1 MFKNNWT
8 TAFMAFSL
16 VAVSVAV
23 SAAAPWEGIG
33 QQDPVQPTVLT
44 PGLGSAPPSDAIVL
58 FDGTDLAGWSKRGGE
73 PAGWALED
81 GVMLAVRGEGPVI
94 SKQTFGDMQLH
105 LEFAT
110 PAEPQ
115 GSGQGRGNSGVYL
128 QARYEV
134 QILDSFENETYP
146 NGQCGA
152 IYGQHPPL
160 MNACRKPG
168 EWQSYDIIFHGA
180 VFDADNK
187 KTANATLTVFH
198 NGVLIQDHAQVT
210 GSTTAAMQGEGAST
224 GPLYLQDHG
233 NPVRYRNVWV
243 REL

>member
-1 MFKNNWT
+1 MFKNGWSI
-8 TAFMAFSL
+8 AALALSFA
-16 VAVSVAV
+16 AVTV
-23 SAAAPWEGIG
+23 AAPWEGATSL
-33 QQDPVQPTVLT
+33 QDEHPTVMM
-44 PGLGSAPPSDAIVL
+44 PGLGAAPPSDAIVL
-58 FDGTDLAGWSKRGGE
+58 FDGTDASNWSKPNGNDAGWII
-73 PAGWALED
+73 ED
-81 GVMLAVRGEGPVI
+81 GVMQSVRGQGPVI
-94 SKQTFGDMQLH
+94 SKQTFGDIQLH

-110 PAEPQ
+110 PSEPK

-134 QILDSFENETYP
+134 QVLDSYENETYP

-168 EWQSYDIIFHGA
+168 EWQSYDMIFHA
-180 VFDADNK
+180 AAFDDDGK
-187 KTANATLTVFH
+187 KTSNATLTVFH
-198 NGVLIQDHAQVT
+198 NGVLIQDHAEVT
-210 GSTTAAMQGEGAST
+210 ASTTASMKSEGAER

-233 NPVRYRNVWV
+233 NPVRYRNIWV

>member
-1 MFKNNWT
+1 MFKNDWCI
-8 TAFMAFSL
+8 AALALSL
-16 VAVSVAV
+16 AAVA
-23 SAAAPWEGIG
+23 AAAPWKASSLQEVEH
-33 QQDPVQPTVLT
+33 PAVLT
-44 PGLGSAPPSDAIVL
+44 PGLGTAPPSDAIVL
-58 FDGTDLAGWSKRGGE
+58 FDGTDLSRWSKRGGE
-73 PAGWALED
+73 PAGWVVEE
-81 GVMLAVRGEGPVI
+81 GVMLAVRGQGPVI
-94 SKQTFGDMQLH
+94 SKQTFGDIQLH

-110 PAEPQ
+110 PAKPQ

-134 QILDSFENETYP
+134 QILDSYENETYP

-168 EWQSYDIIFHGA
+168 EWQSYDIIFHAA

-198 NGVLIQDHAQVT
+198 NGVLIQDHAEVT
-210 GSTTAAMQGEGAST
+210 GSTTAAMQAGGAEP

-243 REL
+243 REI